1 MNNQVSKGSGKPQN
15 TRSHNIGFKSGL
27 YDTRVAVYSGHAEN
41 IRNDAKFDVPV
52 DKPSQNMYLYSICKA
67 IDEYINEE
75 IQGTVSYPEMQL
87 KTKIEAARALFP
99 EDRKNLRNYRHVT
112 FG

>member
-1 MNNQVSKGSGKPQN
+1 MNNQVLKGSGKPQN

-27 YDTRVAVYSGHAEN
+27 YDTRVTVHSGNAEN
-41 IRNDAKFDVPV
+41 IRNDTGFGNHTS
-52 DKPSQNMYLYSICKA
+52 KPSQNMYLYSICKA

-99 EDRKNLRNYRHVT
+99 EDRKNLRNFRHVT